1 MEKGKG
7 LDRVKEATE
16 KIIEMFR
23 TGNIPPAVARTVITR
38 DKSEKPS
45 NYWSLGNQLL
55 MMISGTFDARG
66 FNQWQEVGRR
76 VKKGAKALYILAPIK
91 KTIKVK
97 DENDPAKKDA
107 IIIIKGFKGIP
118 VFRYEDTE
126 GDEIHQPSYE
136 PVVLPP
142 LIEVAERYGLTVKYG
157 PFTQRFYGYFQPATK
172 TIMLCT
178 HDVKTFFH
186 ELGHAVHN
194 TIKPL
199 KGGQH
204 AGQEIVAE
212 TCAAVLCEIY
222 GYEGYIYH
230 GYEYIKHYS
239 MDRTNSGIIKEIF
252 RVMNDVQEVLKL
264 ILDQSSEKHD
274 AENVA

>member
-7 LDRVKEATE
+7 VDRVKEATE

-23 TGNIPPAVARTVITR
+23 TGNIPPAVARTVIER
-38 DKSEKPS
+38 DKGEKPS
-45 NYWSLGNQLL
+45 NYWSLGNRLL

-66 FNQWQEVGRR
+66 FNQWQEVGRK
-76 VKKGAKALYILAPIK
+76 VKKGAKAQYILAPIK
-91 KTIKVK
+91 KTFKVK
-97 DENDPAKKDA
+97 DENDPAKEDV
-107 IIIIKGFKGIP
+107 ITIIKGFKGIP

-126 GDEIHQPSYE
+126 GDEVQQTSYE
-136 PVVLPP
+136 PAVLPP
-142 LIEVAERYGLTVKYG
+142 LIEVAEKYGVTVKYG
-157 PFTQRFYGYFQPATK
+157 PFTKNFFGYFQPATK

-178 HDVKTFFH
+178 HDVRTLFH

-222 GYEGYIYH
+222 GYQGYIYH

-239 MDRTNSGIIKEIF
+239 MDKTSSGIIKEIF
-252 RVMNDVQEVLKL
+252 SVMNDVQEVLRL
-264 ILDQSSEKHD
+264 ILEQPSGNKNQ
-274 AENVA
+274 ENVA

>member
-7 LDRVKEATE
+7 IDRVKEATE
-16 KIIEMFR
+16 KIIDMFR
-23 TGNIPPAVARTVITR
+23 TGNIPSAVARTVIAR

-55 MMISGTFDARG
+55 MMIAGTFDARG
-66 FNQWQEVGRR
+66 FNQWKGVGRQ

-91 KTIKVK
+91 QTIKVK
-97 DENDPAKKDA
+97 DENGPAKEDA
-107 IIIIKGFKGIP
+107 ITIIKGFKGIP

-126 GDEIHQPSYE
+126 GNEINPPSYE
-136 PVVLPP
+136 PAVLPP
-142 LIEVAERYGLTVKYG
+142 LIEVAERYGVTVKYG
-157 PFTQRFYGYFQPATK
+157 PFTKNFYGYFKPATK

-178 HDVKTFFH
+178 HDVRTFFH
-186 ELGHAVHN
+186 ELAHAAHN

-222 GYEGYIYH
+222 GYECYIYH

-239 MDRTNSGIIKEIF
+239 MDKTSSGIIKEIF
-252 RVMNDVQEVLKL
+252 RVMNDVQEVLRL
-264 ILDQSSEKHD
+264 ILDQPSENKNV
-274 AENVA
+274 ENVA

>member
-7 LDRVKEATE
+7 IDRVKEATE

-23 TGNIPPAVARTVITR
+23 TGNIPPAVARTVIAR

-55 MMISGTFDARG
+55 MIISGTFDARG
-66 FNQWQEVGRR
+66 FNQWQEVGRQ

-91 KTIKVK
+91 LTVKVK
-97 DENDPAKKDA
+97 DKNDPDKENTVT
-107 IIIIKGFKGIP
+107 IIKGFKGIP

-126 GDEIHQPSYE
+126 GDEIYQPSYE
-136 PVVLPP
+136 PEVLPP
-142 LIEVAERYGLTVKYG
+142 LIEVAEKYGVTVKYG
-157 PFTQRFYGYFQPATK
+157 PFTKNFFGYFQPATK

-178 HDVKTFFH
+178 HDVRTFFH
-186 ELGHAVHN
+186 ELSHTVHN
-194 TIKPL
+194 TIRPL

-204 AGQEIVAE
+204 ADQEIVAE

-222 GYEGYIYH
+222 GYQGYIYH
-230 GYEYIKHYS
+230 GYEYIRHYS
-239 MDRTNSGIIKEIF
+239 MDKTSSGIIKEIF
-252 RVMNDVQEVLKL
+252 SVMNDVQEVLGL
-264 ILDQSSEKHD
+264 IFEQPSGNKNQ
-274 AENVA
+274 ENVA